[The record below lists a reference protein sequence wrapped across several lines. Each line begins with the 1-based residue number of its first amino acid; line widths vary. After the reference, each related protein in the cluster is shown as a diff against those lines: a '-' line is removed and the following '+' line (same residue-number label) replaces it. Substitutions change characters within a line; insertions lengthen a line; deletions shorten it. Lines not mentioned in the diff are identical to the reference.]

1 MQRLQTS
8 WIVFFLYSASV
19 SVISILLIAGM
30 ISSPSEPDSA
40 IFLGLSLPRLLI
52 AAGFFAVFI
61 FFVLIG
67 VRAWRNRA
75 WAERMLEKWFG
86 SRPLGQAGTW
96 LAMIGLGLG
105 WVGTFLPFYRAGVL
119 SVHWERLRPPMV
131 FLLLV
136 SLVTLAVAL
145 IRRVNFARA
154 DRELA
159 KPYKLG
165 SILFLAGIVGIGLM
179 LATGFGVYAPED
191 YWYGAGVPI
200 LISQLIA
207 VLFGGVL
214 FLQTANRWNLRHFD
228 LVIVLCIFLFT
239 AVLWA
244 REPLQRSFLFIGP
257 HPPNRELYPFADAA
271 LYETA
276 SQFALIGQN
285 FLFYNGPFF
294 ERAVYASFLTYIHSL
309 VGQDY
314 EHLMAAQ
321 AAVFAVFPTIVYLIG
336 RSLNSRVLGFVAALV
351 ATFRGANA
359 IAASNMID
367 MANPKMM
374 LTDFPTAIGVALLV
388 WLAIEW
394 FKQPTQKWHY
404 ALWMGGIVGLSIM
417 LRTNALLFLLLIPFL
432 AVITF
437 RRHWKP
443 VLLTSSLFLL
453 AVVAITVPWE
463 LRNQSLGST
472 PYGSYLTKFQSV
484 IDLRYRPP
492 AMPNESSLQKDV
504 LSTLTLK
511 SSQPLLALYQGNA
524 GLQEFSCKGIVCFV
538 PNHFLHNILTSLLIL
553 PTSLTFDDLR
563 TTVRGVSPFWRPDW
577 DGTFPNV
584 SFVLFALNLF
594 FIAVGVAVAWKKQ
607 RLIGIFPLAVFLIY
621 NLSNGLARTSGG
633 RYIVPVD
640 WIVIVYFLLGVLQ
653 TMVLFAGTLG
663 TRWSLFSEPGEAS
676 IPPRASV
683 RQGLGRGAVILAI
696 LFGLGALVPLAERV
710 FAERYASIDAN
721 EILAEHEDQLARA
734 GLQLQ
739 EVQSFLLNPNAE
751 ISIGRVLY
759 PRYYL
764 EFQGEVH
771 FYPVVK
777 MGFPRTTFTLIGP
790 KGEQGIVL
798 PGEKPDHLPHTADAL
813 VLGCREQFYVD
824 AVAVIVLDERGALYT
839 RNPESTLE
847 CPLRQPVCD
856 NNHNCY

>member
-19 SVISILLIAGM
+19 SIISILLIAGM

-40 IFLGLSLPRLLI
+40 ILLGLSLPRLLI
-52 AAGFFAVFI
+52 TAGFFAAFVFSVFI
-61 FFVLIG
+61 A

-75 WAERMLEKWFG
+75 WAERRIEKWFG
-86 SRPLGQAGTW
+86 SGPLGQAVTW
-96 LAMIGLGLG
+96 LAGISFGLG
-105 WVGTFLPFYRAGVL
+105 WIGCFLPFYRAGVL
-119 SVHWERLRPPMV
+119 SVHWERLRPPMI

-136 SLVTLAVAL
+136 GLVTLAVAL
-145 IRRVNFARA
+145 LRRVQFARV

-159 KPYKLG
+159 STYKLG
-165 SILFLAGIVGIGLM
+165 VILFLVGIICIGLM
-179 LATGFGVYAPED
+179 LATDYGVYAPED

-207 VLFGGVL
+207 VLFSGVL
-214 FLQTANRWNLRHFD
+214 FLQAANRWNLRQFD
-228 LVIVLCIFLFT
+228 LLIALFLFLLT

-257 HPPNRELYPFADAA
+257 YPPNRELYPFADAA

-276 SQFALIGQN
+276 SQFAQIGQN

-294 ERAVYASFLTYIHSL
+294 ERAVYASFLTYLHSL

-314 EHLMAAQ
+314 EHVMAAQ
-321 AAVFAVFPTIVYLIG
+321 AAVFAVFPAIVYLIG
-336 RSLNSRVLGFVAALV
+336 RSLNSRVLGFTAALV

-367 MANPKMM
+367 MANAKMM

-388 WLAIEW
+388 LLAIEW
-394 FKQPTQKWHY
+394 LKQPGQSWHY
-404 ALWMGGIVGLSIM
+404 ALWMGGVVGLSIM
-417 LRTNALLFLLLIPFL
+417 LRTNALLFLPLIPLL
-432 AVITF
+432 ALITF
-437 RRHWKP
+437 RRHWRP

-463 LRNQSLGST
+463 LRNQSLGSI

-511 SSQPLLALYQGNA
+511 SSETLLALYPGNE
-524 GLQEFSCKGIVCFV
+524 GMQKFSCNGVACFV
-538 PNHFLHNILTSLLIL
+538 PNHFLHNILTSILVL

-577 DGTFPNV
+577 DGTFPNA
-584 SFVLFALNLF
+584 SFLLFALNLF
-594 FIAVGVAVAWKKQ
+594 FITFGIAVAWKKQ
-607 RLIGIFPLAVFLIY
+607 RLIGLFPLAIFLIY

-640 WIVIVYFLLGVLQ
+640 WIMTVYFLLGAFQ
-653 TMVLFAGTLG
+653 TMVVFAGTLG

-676 IPPRASV
+676 IPRATSI
-683 RQGLGRGAVILAI
+683 RQALVRGAVILAI

-710 FAERYASIDAN
+710 FPERYANVDTS
-721 EILAEHEDQLARA
+721 EVLAEHGDQLARA
-734 GLQLQ
+734 GLDLQ
-739 EVQSFLLNPNAE
+739 EIQSFLLHANAE
-751 ISIGRVLY
+751 LSIGRALY
-759 PRYYL
+759 PRYYP

-771 FYPVVK
+771 FYPVVV

-790 KGEQGIVL
+790 QGEQGIVL
-798 PGEKPDHLPHTADAL
+798 PGEKPDYLPHTADVL
-813 VLGCREQFYVD
+813 VLGCREQFYLD
-824 AVAVIVLDERGALYT
+824 AAAVIVLDEESVIYT
-839 RNPESTLE
+839 RTPESTLE